1 MKILQEGIGFE
12 GNTLYVYGKQV
23 NFDFPIYQCIIADG
37 VIWVLEDVL
46 NEAYKTDNAYGV
58 SMDAEVLMRIQP
70 PTREIYKGKS
80 YDRRMPYTGIG
91 LSREGYYSLRD
102 FAGMEFIFD
111 PNTGEIIGRL
121 PSSRF

>member
-1 MKILQEGIGFE
+1 M
-12 GNTLYVYGKQV
+12 
-23 NFDFPIYQCIIADG
+23 DG
-37 VIWVLEDVL
+37 
-46 NEAYKTDNAYGV
+46 
-58 SMDAEVLMRIQP
+58 EVLMRIQP